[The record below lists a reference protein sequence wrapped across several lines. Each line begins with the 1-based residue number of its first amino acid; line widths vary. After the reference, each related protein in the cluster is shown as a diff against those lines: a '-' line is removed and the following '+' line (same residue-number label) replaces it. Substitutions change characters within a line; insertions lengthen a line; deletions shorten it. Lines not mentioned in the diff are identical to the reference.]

1 MGENVDVGRLLLR
14 SIAQMKHGPMPG
26 FGASHGRPFA
36 GVLEET
42 PVLWVTWLTYT
53 ARQMGREVPTAIEVS
68 GVVVE
73 IVSVK
78 LTFGKRYFFV
88 CPRCGHRREA
98 LYFLGKTRSGTN
110 VCGCRACLHL
120 GYRSQFSR
128 ASSAWPELD
137 KLKGRK
143 AARRR
148 WSKDEVVRLDV
159 RELRAQ
165 LRKGIEDMLSQVQV
179 IEEGQGGRGDAKPS
193 STCRTG
199 PSRS

>member
-1 MGENVDVGRLLLR
+1 MDDNAAFGRAILR
-14 SIAQMKHGPMPG
+14 TLERRHGPEPG
-26 FGASHGRPFA
+26 WGASHGRPFA

-42 PVLWVTWLTYT
+42 PVLWVTWLTDM
-53 ARQMGREVPTAIEVS
+53 ARRMGREVPPAIKVS
-68 GVVVE
+68 GEVVD
-73 IVSVK
+73 IVSAE
-78 LTFGKRYFFV
+78 LTFGRRYFFR
-88 CPRCGHRREA
+88 CPKCGHRREA

-128 ASSAWPELD
+128 ASSAWAELD

-179 IEEGQGGRGDAKPS
+179 IEEGQDGKSIEG
-193 STCRTG
+193 
-199 PSRS
+199 